1 LGSSRPDAGETTL
14 TEKLPL
20 FGGAIQLAGEV
31 KARGARRRARSDWK
45 AAERERG
52 FSVSSAVISFEHE
65 GLAFN
70 LLDTPGC
77 QDLDRGRQRGD
88 GVRDEIC
95 NSTLR
100 ICAPRSLV

>member
-1 LGSSRPDAGETTL
+1 L
-14 TEKLPL
+14 TEKSPL

-31 KARGARRRARSDWK
+31 KAHGERWRVRSDWM

-52 FSVSSAVISFEHE
+52 ISVPSAVMSFEHE
-65 GLAFN
+65 GLALN

-77 QDLDRGRQRGD
+77 QDPDRGRQRGD
-88 GVRDEIC
+88 GARRRGADLR
-95 NSTLR
+95 SAFR